1 MITPSFSLTATERV
15 LPNLALDFTTAS
27 LDSRVTLTRALNT
40 ATAVN
45 SSGNVAV
52 VNANLPRFDY
62 DPTTLA
68 CKGLLIEESRINST
82 RNNTMAGAVA
92 GTPGT
97 LPTYW
102 GTYTALTGLT
112 FSVVGTGTENG
123 ITYLDIRINGT
134 PSAAGAYN
142 INFDSV
148 GGIAG
153 LTGQTWTNTAYR
165 RLVGGTLT
173 GVSGIRFGLAE
184 YTAASAFIKQTFSAN
199 YATVTT
205 AALITQRASA
215 TITTS
220 GGATTAWLLP
230 FDQIILTGASVDFTL
245 RFGLPQFEQ
254 GAFATS
260 VIQTSS
266 GAVTRNA
273 DVATMTGTNFSSWYN
288 QTQGTFDV
296 EGIIV
301 GGAPATYPCVV
312 AAIGAN
318 ADTDSIGILWTAN
331 SSVMRSG
338 VRVGGVGQTD
348 FSGGPSKTA
357 GSSFKVATAYK
368 TDSFIASFNGSLS
381 SQDTSGSLPTVS
393 SLTFCGPV
401 SYQPRGNYIISK
413 LFYYPQRLIN
423 ANVQS
428 ITY

>member
-15 LPNLALDFTTAS
+15 LPKLALDFTTAS

-40 ATAVN
+40 ATAIN

-62 DPTTLA
+62 NPTTLA
-68 CKGLLIEESRINST
+68 CNGLLIEESRINST

-102 GTYTALTGLT
+102 GSFTALTGLT
-112 FSVVGTGTENG
+112 LSVIGTGTENG
-123 ITYLDIRINGT
+123 IAYLDIRINGT

-153 LTGQTWTNTAYR
+153 LTGQTWTNSAYR
-165 RLVGGTLT
+165 RLVGGSLT

-184 YTAASAFIKQTFSAN
+184 YTAASAFIKQTFAAN
-199 YATVTT
+199 YATVTN
-205 AALITQRASA
+205 AALITQKASA
-215 TITTS
+215 TIATS

-230 FDQIILTGASVDFTL
+230 FDQIILTGVAVDFTL

-266 GAVTRNA
+266 GAITRNA
-273 DVATMTGTNFSSWYN
+273 DVATMTGTNFSSWFN
-288 QTQGTFDV
+288 ATEGTFVVQALFGDV
-296 EGIIV
+296 SSGRLAANIHNTSNAAADRYSMGPGASQFNGSVLSSNAVQASMNSGTKASGVAKLAIAYKENDFAFCATGSTTATDSV
-301 GGAPATYPCVV
+301 GVLPVGLNEVRFGSRTAATPATYLNGHV
-312 AAIGAN
+312 
-318 ADTDSIGILWTAN
+318 
-331 SSVMRSG
+331 
-338 VRVGGVGQTD
+338 Q
-348 FSGGPSKTA
+348 K
-357 GSSFKVATAYK
+357 
-368 TDSFIASFNGSLS
+368 FN
-381 SQDTSGSLPTVS
+381 
-393 SLTFCGPV
+393 
-401 SYQPRGNYIISK
+401 
-413 LFYYPQRLIN
+413 YYPQRLTN
-423 ANVQS
+423 NEVQAFS
-428 ITY
+428 K

>member
-1 MITPSFSLTATERV
+1 MITPSFGLTATERV

-27 LDSRVTLTRALNT
+27 LDPRITLTRALNT
-40 ATAVN
+40 ATAIN

-62 DPTTLA
+62 NPTTLA
-68 CKGLLIEESRINST
+68 CNGLLIEESRTNSI

-97 LPTYW
+97 IPTYW

-112 FSVVGTGTENG
+112 FSVIGTGTENG
-123 ITYLDIRINGT
+123 IAYIDIRINGT

-148 GGIAG
+148 GGVAG
-153 LTGQTWTNTAYR
+153 LTGQTWTNSAYR
-165 RLVGGTLT
+165 KLVGGTLT

-215 TITTS
+215 TIATS

-230 FDQIILTGASVDFTL
+230 FDQIILTGAAVDFTL
-245 RFGLPQFEQ
+245 RIGLPQFEQ

-273 DVATMTGTNFSSWYN
+273 DVATMTGTNFSDWYN
-288 QTQGTFDV
+288 ASEGAFNFICSSATLSNSPIVTASNGSTAERFTFSYGTGSGGNINFLVTDNSSTQAQ
-296 EGIIV
+296 IIV
-301 GGAPATYPCVV
+301 SGATINTYQKGCGSYKTNNVQFALNAV
-312 AAIGAN
+312 SGT
-318 ADTDSIGILWTAN
+318 ADTTATMPTVDRFYLGAGSAGTSFLNGILQKVNYWPQQLTA
-331 SSVMRSG
+331 SEV
-338 VRVGGVGQTD
+338 QA
-348 FSGGPSKTA
+348 FSKG
-357 GSSFKVATAYK
+357 
-368 TDSFIASFNGSLS
+368 
-381 SQDTSGSLPTVS
+381 
-393 SLTFCGPV
+393 
-401 SYQPRGNYIISK
+401 
-413 LFYYPQRLIN
+413 
-423 ANVQS
+423 
-428 ITY
+428 

>member
-15 LPNLALDFTTAS
+15 LPKLALDFTTAS

-40 ATAVN
+40 ATAIN

-62 DPTTLA
+62 NPTTLA
-68 CKGLLIEESRINST
+68 CNGLLIEESRINST

-102 GTYTALTGLT
+102 GSFTALTGLT
-112 FSVVGTGTENG
+112 LSVIGTGTENG
-123 ITYLDIRINGT
+123 IAYLDIRINGT

-153 LTGQTWTNTAYR
+153 LTGQTWTNSAYR
-165 RLVGGTLT
+165 RLVGGSLT

-184 YTAASAFIKQTFSAN
+184 YTAASAFIKQTFAAN
-199 YATVTT
+199 YATVTN
-205 AALITQRASA
+205 AALITQKASA
-215 TITTS
+215 TIATS

-230 FDQIILTGASVDFTL
+230 FDQIILTGVAVDFTL

-266 GAVTRNA
+266 GAITRNA
-273 DVATMTGTNFSSWYN
+273 DVATMTGTNFSSWFN
-288 QTQGTFDV
+288 AT
-296 EGIIV
+296 EGAFEV
-301 GGAPATYPCVV
+301 T
-312 AAIGAN
+312 
-318 ADTDSIGILWTAN
+318 
-331 SSVMRSG
+331 
-338 VRVGGVGQTD
+338 
-348 FSGGPSKTA
+348 
-357 GSSFKVATAYK
+357 GSSFNGAVTKSLLSVDDGTIQNRMTIRRTSTNAMGSLGIASNVTQWNDGTAANTWVNNTTGSVCLGYKLNNVGFALNGATTITDTVAT
-368 TDSFIASFNGSLS
+368 I
-381 SQDTSGSLPTVS
+381 PTVS
-393 SLTFCGPV
+393 ILRIGEEVTGAATTMCGYIRKILYWPQKLTNAEITAF
-401 SYQPRGNYIISK
+401 SK
-413 LFYYPQRLIN
+413 G
-423 ANVQS
+423 
-428 ITY
+428 